1 MPECLQRHPRSG
13 MRRFRAHDR
22 LAFTLLV
29 GVEIETIASAMF
41 VRFVGGVMANITLKS
56 LGVGAPLFVLLLLL
70 QRAGSVSDH
79 RRLA

>member
-29 GVEIETIASAMF
+29 GVGIEKIASAKF
-41 VRFVGGVMANITLKS
+41 VRFAGGAMANITLKS
-56 LGVGAPLFVLLLLL
+56 L
-70 QRAGSVSDH
+70 
-79 RRLA
+79 

>member
-29 GVEIETIASAMF
+29 GVEIETIAQPCS
-41 VRFVGGVMANITLKS
+41 
-56 LGVGAPLFVLLLLL
+56 
-70 QRAGSVSDH
+70 SDLPAASW
-79 RRLA
+79 RI